1 MCGRIEYLLELSDL
15 IDYYDLPDEEEFLT
29 DVSASEEVFPTQS
42 LLTLTANK
50 KIIPMN
56 WGLRASWTKQ
66 RIINTRLETAEVK
79 QLSAQAFET
88 RRCIIPVSG
97 FYEWD
102 ENKQKHIIYQDDKVM
117 SLAGVYNL
125 VQNIEGQA
133 EPVFSVLTK
142 DSYDKMQ
149 QIHNRVPVILPQG
162 FSERYLDHQ
171 TPIIALKKSLMQ
183 FKMPLNIDRVS

>member
-102 ENKQKHIIYQDDKVM
+102 EKKHKYIIYQDDPVM
-117 SLAGVYNL
+117 SLAGVYNI
-125 VQNIEGQA
+125 VSNEQGEP

-142 DSYDKMQ
+142 DSYDQML
-149 QIHNRVPVILPQG
+149 QIHHRVPVILPRG

-171 TPIIALKKSLMQ
+171 TPITALKKSLMQ
-183 FKMPLNIDRVS
+183 FKAPLHIESVS